1 MYIRNGLFLCLIC
14 LVVQSCTTYS
24 VLPKNIR
31 NHSEIKGVYSNVSEI
46 DTLKNTGQTID
57 GVFYLWW
64 EIDSLKHKAYRTET
78 IWHMSDRKREMKADS
93 ITVKIEIIS
102 SKRLK
107 FSFLKNNEVIGT
119 KLFKGKFKK
128 DECFYTR
135 RRFYVVPILP
145 VLWWYEN
152 SQKRIYMKDNELI
165 IETTYNTGGVA
176 IIIAGGSNHNEI
188 WKFKKI
194 ENK

>member
-1 MYIRNGLFLCLIC
+1 MRNVFFCLIC

-31 NHSEIKGVYSNVSEI
+31 THSDIESVYSNVSEI
-46 DTLKNTGQTID
+46 DTLKNIGQRID
-57 GVFYLWW
+57 GVFYRWW
-64 EIDSLKHKAYRTET
+64 EIDSLKHKAYRTVT
-78 IWHMSDRKREMKADS
+78 IWNMLDKKREIKADS
-93 ITVKIEIIS
+93 INVKIEIVN

-107 FSFLKNNEVIGT
+107 FLFLKNDEIIGT
-119 KLFKGKFKK
+119 RLLKGKFME

-152 SQKRIYMKDNELI
+152 SQKRIYIVDNELV
-165 IETTYNTGGVA
+165 IETTYSSGGAV
-176 IIIAGGSNHNEI
+176 IIMASGSDYNKI
-188 WKFKKI
+188 WRFKQREK
-194 ENK
+194 K